1 MDDTTKFHQTPVLLA
16 KDLIKFINFEDEDI
30 VLEPFAG
37 MNAFYNEFPNNVI
50 KYRTE
55 LTQGSNYI
63 DFDYENISIDWV
75 ITNPP
80 FRLETDDGKRENAF
94 YKILKFYSTKVKKG
108 IVLLGNDKCISSL
121 TPKRMKEI
129 NDDGIFLNK
138 IITCNV
144 KAWRGRYYA
153 LYFYKNKPNDNF
165 SYLMNSY

>member
-1 MDDTTKFHQTPVLLA
+1 MNEITKFHQTPPLLA
-16 KDLIKFINFEDEDI
+16 KDLIKFINFEDDDA

-37 MNAFYNEFPNNVI
+37 ENAFYDNFPDNVV

-55 LTQGSNYI
+55 ITDNLDYK
-63 DFDYENISIDWV
+63 DFDYENISIDWI

-80 FRLETDDGKRENAF
+80 FRIENDDGKRENAF

-121 TPKRMKEI
+121 TPKRMKEL

-138 IITCNV
+138 IVTCNV